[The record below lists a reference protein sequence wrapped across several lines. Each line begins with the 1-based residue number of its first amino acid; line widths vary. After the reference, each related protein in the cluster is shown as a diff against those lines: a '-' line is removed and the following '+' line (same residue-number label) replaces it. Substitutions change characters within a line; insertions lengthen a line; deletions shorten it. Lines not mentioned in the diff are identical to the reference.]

1 MLAVQLTCPHCS
13 RRIRSRQAPVPS
25 QRLVC
30 PGCDRPFVMS
40 PNGATAPPGSRSP
53 ELAAAETANSSPAG
67 ATAPAP
73 RRGLLLAIVV
83 GGLAFLIGSTVLAV
97 SLASRSDSKQTAQ
110 TTGDAE
116 RSQGLAAPE
125 QRVAAA
131 ESATVAG
138 PSAGDRPEQLDDP
151 GKAPPAAD
159 AAAAPPE
166 PKPPV
171 VAHRGSPRTPVAD
184 APASPPPLRA
194 APGAPKESAE
204 RAWLPRDVQT
214 EVNKSIDRGV
224 AYLKGKQHGN
234 GSWETQFPTA
244 LAALP
249 ALTLLE
255 CGVPA
260 SDPRI
265 QKAATFVRNRARKI
279 QNRHTYQV
287 SLALLFLD
295 RLGEEKD
302 RPLIRSLALRL
313 VAGQNPDGGW
323 NYDLPVLTTKE
334 ENALEKFLQQ
344 TRPQGLGRLVQLPDG
359 RRIDP
364 VVLRPDGQ
372 KPLDQGSAPGQ
383 GNRPGSGG
391 KQSTGQGN
399 SQGAKQSSSSGTGNG
414 AGNKPSVPE
423 LPRKEKESK
432 KLLTEPEARKEA
444 AKLPARLRIVPAV
457 VDATNPAS
465 VRASAGR
472 RGFSDNSN
480 TQFAT
485 LALWAATRYGLP
497 LERTLDTLAR
507 RFKNSQWPDG
517 TWGYHAAAP
526 HGSPAM
532 TGAGLLGLAVGHGI
546 SAGTE
551 KIKDP
556 QVEKG
561 FHALSAHVGKALGAD
576 KKMRPTRRGAVRSSA
591 AINLYFL
598 WTIERVGV
606 LYGVRTLDG
615 KDWYRWG
622 VELLVDAQ
630 KTDGSWAEGNYPGA
644 TRAIDTCLAL
654 LFLKRANLATD
665 LTRKLEF
672 VIDGKSA
679 MGKGAAGGSLG
690 KP

>member
-1 MLAVQLTCPHCS
+1 MLATQLTCPHCS
-13 RRIRSRQAPVPS
+13 RRIRSRQAPAPG

-30 PGCDRPFVMS
+30 PGCDCPFVIS
-40 PNGATAPPGSRSP
+40 ADGATAPAGSRTP
-53 ELAAAETANSSPAG
+53 EPADADVADASLAGS
-67 ATAPAP
+67 TAPAP
-73 RRGLLLAIVV
+73 RRGLLLAVVV
-83 GGLAFLIGSTVLAV
+83 GGLAFLVGSTILAV
-97 SLASRSDSKQTAQ
+97 SLAARSDSKQTAQ
-110 TTGDAE
+110 TAGDSE
-116 RSQGLAAPE
+116 RSREAAPSE

-131 ESATVAG
+131 ESTAVAS
-138 PSAGDRPEQLDDP
+138 PSAGDRADRLDDP
-151 GKAPPAAD
+151 GRAPPAAD
-159 AAAAPPE
+159 VPTAPPADTGRAPE
-166 PKPPV
+166 P
-171 VAHRGSPRTPVAD
+171 PVAD
-184 APASPPPLRA
+184 GPGAPPPLA
-194 APGAPKESAE
+194 GAPGAPKEPAE

-214 EVNKSIDRGV
+214 EVNKSIDKGV

-234 GSWETQFPTA
+234 GSWETQFPTG

-265 QKAATFVRNRARKI
+265 QKAATFVRNRVKKI

-313 VAGQNPDGGW
+313 VAGQNADGGW
-323 NYDLPVLTTKE
+323 TYHLPPLTTKE

-344 TRPQGLGRLVQLPDG
+344 TRPQDLGRLVQLPDG

-364 VVLRPDGQ
+364 VVLRPNGQ

-383 GNRPGSGG
+383 GNQPGSGG
-391 KQSTGQGN
+391 KQSTGQG
-399 SQGAKQSSSSGTGNG
+399 SKQPSSSGTGS
-414 AGNKPSVPE
+414 KPSTPE
-423 LPRKEKESK
+423 LPKKEDERK
-432 KLLTEPEARKEA
+432 KLLTETEARKEA
-444 AKLPARLRIVPAV
+444 TKLPAKLKAVPAV
-457 VDATNPAS
+457 VDAINPSA
-465 VRASAGR
+465 VRAFVGR
-472 RGFSDNSN
+472 QGISDNSN

-485 LALWAATRYGLP
+485 LALWTASRYDLP

-507 RFKNSQWPDG
+507 RFQSSQRPDG
-517 TWGYHAAAP
+517 TWGYHAVGP
-526 HGSPAM
+526 MSTPAM

-546 SAGTE
+546 SAGKE

-556 QVEKG
+556 QVENG

-576 KKMRPTRRGAVRSSA
+576 KKMRLTRRGTVRSSA
-591 AINLYFL
+591 SINMYFL

-630 KTDGSWAEGNYPGA
+630 KTDGSWNEGNYPGA

-679 MGKGAAGGSLG
+679 IGKGAAGSLG